1 MSKDVIL
8 DKYARLYEIP
18 NQLSLLGH
26 DVECFCLSYQ
36 SHNEGIWDESNVV
49 RNLKWHSHSYLGLN
63 KSKILFYPFY
73 LLNKISKN
81 KPDLIIAASDIPHIV
96 IGKWIAKKLN
106 IPFVIDLYDNFEAYG
121 QAKIPFLKTLFHNA
135 LSSADIISTTSLSLA
150 EKIRK
155 EHPTISNIYTMPSVI
170 NKSLFEPGDK
180 LAARSHLNLP
190 LDKFLIGTAGAL
202 TRKKGIEDLFK
213 AWEIIKK
220 QHKNTYLVLAGPT
233 EALTQ
238 LPHDNRVIYLGLLS
252 HEDVVKLFQSLD
264 VGVLC
269 IPDDE
274 FGRYCF
280 PQKAYEMLACK
291 LVIISAK
298 VGDMKILLKNQ
309 TNHLYN
315 TGDYQDL
322 SQKVLLQ
329 LKLVNDHTDIPIS
342 DWKQVVAGLE
352 YYLNQLI

>member
-1 MSKDVIL
+1 M
-8 DKYARLYEIP
+8 
-18 NQLSLLGH
+18 
-26 DVECFCLSYQ
+26 
-36 SHNEGIWDESNVV
+36 
-49 RNLKWHSHSYLGLN
+49 
-63 KSKILFYPFY
+63 
-73 LLNKISKN
+73 
-81 KPDLIIAASDIPHIV
+81 
-96 IGKWIAKKLN
+96 
-106 IPFVIDLYDNFEAYG
+106 
-121 QAKIPFLKTLFHNA
+121 
-135 LSSADIISTTSLSLA
+135 
-150 EKIRK
+150 
-155 EHPTISNIYTMPSVI
+155 
-170 NKSLFEPGDK
+170 
-180 LAARSHLNLP
+180 
-190 LDKFLIGTAGAL
+190 
-202 TRKKGIEDLFK
+202 
-213 AWEIIKK
+213 
-220 QHKNTYLVLAGPT
+220 AGPT